1 MARAVTVLRGER
13 VVLRPMTDD
22 DVAPLAA
29 ILATPEVARWW
40 PHEDEGTMRERLDDP
55 EPDTTTWAVWVG
67 EEIVGLAQAWEEP
80 DPMYRHGGIDLSL
93 HPSWHGQGLGTDTV
107 RTVARWLF
115 DERGHH
121 RVTIDPAAHNA
132 VAIRCY
138 ERVGFR
144 PVGVMRRYER
154 GPDGAWHDG
163 LLMDM
168 LHGELR

>member
-1 MARAVTVLRGER
+1 MTVLRGER
-13 VVLRPMTDD
+13 VVLRPPTEA

-29 ILATPEVARWW
+29 SLATPEVAVWW
-40 PHEDEGTMRERLDDP
+40 PDEDEATVRERLVAP

-67 EEIVGLAQAWEEP
+67 DAVVGLAQAWEEA

-93 HPSWHGQGLGTDTV
+93 HPAWHGQGLGTDTV

-121 RVTIDPAAHNA
+121 RITIDPAAHNA
-132 VAIRCY
+132 VAIHCY

-144 PVGVMRRYER
+144 AVGVMRQYER
-154 GPDGAWHDG
+154 GADGTWHDG
-163 LLMDM
+163 LLMD
-168 LHGELR
+168 LLTHELR

>member
-1 MARAVTVLRGER
+1 MTVLRGER
-13 VVLRPMTDD
+13 VVLRPITAG

-40 PHEDEGTMRERLDDP
+40 PDEDEDTMRARLDDP

-80 DPMYRHGGIDLSL
+80 DPIYRHGGIDVSL
-93 HPSWHGQGLGTDTV
+93 HPAWHGKGLGTETV
-107 RTVARWLF
+107 GTVARWLF

-121 RVTIDPAAHNA
+121 RITIDPAARNA

-138 ERVGFR
+138 KRVGFR

-154 GPDGAWHDG
+154 GPDGTWHDG
-163 LLMDM
+163 LLMD
-168 LHGELR
+168 LLQGELR

>member
-1 MARAVTVLRGER
+1 VTVLRGER
-13 VVLRPMTDD
+13 VVLRPPTEA

-29 ILATPEVARWW
+29 ILQTPEVARWW
-40 PHEDEGTMRERLDDP
+40 PGEDEDSMRERVVSG
-55 EPDTTTWAVWVG
+55 EPDTTSWAVWLG
-67 EEIVGLAQAWEEP
+67 DEIVGFAQAWEEP
-80 DPMYRHGGIDLSL
+80 EPMYRHGGIDLSL
-93 HPSWHGQGLGTDTV
+93 HPDRHGQGLGTDTV

-115 DERGHH
+115 DDRAHH
-121 RVTIDPAAHNA
+121 RITIDPAAHNA

-144 PVGVMRRYER
+144 AVGVMRRYER

-163 LLMDM
+163 LLMDL